1 MASVIA
7 YPIKNG
13 LYINMTNRCTNSC
26 TFCVRTTTDFG
37 MGYDLWLEK
46 EPTVDETVKD
56 IFDKEVEKYDEL
68 VFCGYGEPTERFDDM
83 LEVIRRVREKCPI
96 KVRLNTNG
104 HANLIAGRDVTSK
117 MEGLIDIVSISLN
130 APNAKEYNE
139 LCRCQ
144 YGEDGFD
151 AMIDFAK
158 KAKRYVPEVVL
169 SIVDVMNE
177 EDTKKCRAIAE
188 EAGVKFRIRE
198 LIK

>member
-104 HANLIAGRDVTSK
+104 HANLIAGRDVTSE

-177 EDTKKCRAIAE
+177 EDTEKCRAIAE